1 MPIIWK
7 CICGNFAGVVRLEVD
22 VPIRHERRRN
32 AWNASNIVNVTRN
45 GGFGME
51 TFTMPP
57 PPSPVSGAKHIDG
70 SFFFLNVCIDR
81 VSFLKY
87 FFLFLCKTRSCL

>member
-1 MPIIWK
+1 MVLYGNIM
-7 CICGNFAGVVRLEVD
+7 CLLYGNAFEGNFAGVVRLEVD

-51 TFTMPP
+51 TFTMPLP
-57 PPSPVSGAKHIDG
+57 LNRVWCKTHRRI
-70 SFFFLNVCIDR
+70 FFFLNVCIDGL
-81 VSFLKY
+81 VF
-87 FFLFLCKTRSCL
+87 